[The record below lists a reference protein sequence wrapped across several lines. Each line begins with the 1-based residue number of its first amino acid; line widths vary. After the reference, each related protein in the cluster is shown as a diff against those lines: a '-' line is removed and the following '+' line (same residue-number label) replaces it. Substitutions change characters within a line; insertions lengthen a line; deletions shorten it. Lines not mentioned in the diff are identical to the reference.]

1 MRIAHCLKE
10 WHFPIIGKGDWRT
23 AQVTCGGI
31 AAAEVHS
38 TLESVKYKGLYFTG
52 EALDLHGDC
61 GGYNLNW
68 AWASGWWAG
77 THAAKEWNQNNDKN
91 Q

>member
-1 MRIAHCLKE
+1 MRVFILHERL
-10 WHFPIIGKGDWRT
+10 WTYMVT
-23 AQVTCGGI
+23 A
-31 AAAEVHS
+31 
-38 TLESVKYKGLYFTG
+38 
-52 EALDLHGDC
+52 

-91 Q
+91 K